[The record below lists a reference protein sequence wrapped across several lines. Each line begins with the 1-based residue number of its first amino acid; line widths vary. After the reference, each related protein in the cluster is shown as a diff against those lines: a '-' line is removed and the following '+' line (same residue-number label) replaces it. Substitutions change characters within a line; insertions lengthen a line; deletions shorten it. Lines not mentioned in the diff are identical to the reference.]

1 MSGQKDFN
9 YQQEMGR
16 LRDHFDFDFVGIG
29 TCPIGGVPV
38 RAEMGIHYGKS
49 K

>member
-16 LRDHFDFDFVGIG
+16 LRDRFDFDFVGLAF
-29 TCPIGGVPV
+29 VQSV
-38 RAEMGIHYGKS
+38 EFS
-49 K
+49 SS

>member
-9 YQQEMGR
+9 YQQEVGR
-16 LRDHFDFDFVGIG
+16 LRDHFDFDFVGLALVQSIESR
-29 TCPIGGVPV
+29 V